1 MIEIYS
7 ARRSTSTS
15 DKNLK
20 FLMAALSNFLG
31 RAACFYIVQC
41 IAILVQINIIKIDKA
56 THEE

>member
-20 FLMAALSNFLG
+20 FLMAALSDFLG
-31 RAACFYIVQC
+31 RAACFC
-41 IAILVQINIIKIDKA
+41 IAISI
-56 THEE
+56 

>member
-20 FLMAALSNFLG
+20 FLMAALSDFLG
-31 RAACFYIVQC
+31 RAACF
-41 IAILVQINIIKIDKA
+41 ILQFQFKIHIII
-56 THEE
+56 